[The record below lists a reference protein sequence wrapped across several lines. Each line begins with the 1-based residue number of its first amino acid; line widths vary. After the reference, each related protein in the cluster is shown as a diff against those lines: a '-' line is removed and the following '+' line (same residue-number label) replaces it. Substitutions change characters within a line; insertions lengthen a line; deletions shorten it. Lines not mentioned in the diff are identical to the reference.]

1 MLRPEHIVP
10 RVLQPAVQGGAGE
23 TGCAWD
29 AVTWSQRHGY
39 GGRQAWLAQSAIVE
53 RAAN

>member
-1 MLRPEHIVP
+1 MPL
-10 RVLQPAVQGGAGE
+10 VLHLAVQNGAGE

-29 AVTWSQRHGY
+29 AVTWNQRHGY
-39 GGRQAWLAQSAIVE
+39 GGREAWLAQPAVVE